1 MIKHDKQ
8 CIVHSN
14 ILGFSTSK
22 LICSAPSLALAP
34 NFLELDLEASHV
46 KHFKVEQTV
55 VVFREKFEDQN
66 AVIPYSLYIFD
77 TVYTCLFFGA
87 KYCAFLNAKCANEIN
102 EDNLLKIQ
110 PASRSLASRIE
121 VIIPSSLPPEEQ
133 HIRQLS
139 ATSSDFVSVRFWL
152 NFMRLQNRYS
162 RYSRY
167 SYSNGSALTS
177 QGQCQVKAAQQGLRQ
192 TRELNRGEMGR
203 NGTKWDATGRHTK
216 CDERYDS

>member
-1 MIKHDKQ
+1 MRNLKTKRY
-8 CIVHSN
+8 
-14 ILGFSTSK
+14 F
-22 LICSAPSLALAP
+22 
-34 NFLELDLEASHV
+34 
-46 KHFKVEQTV
+46 
-55 VVFREKFEDQN
+55 
-66 AVIPYSLYIFD
+66 IPYSLYIFD

-152 NFMRLQNRYS
+152 NFMRLIATSKPLQSLQSLQLLQRFRLDFAGPMPGQS
-162 RYSRY
+162 
-167 SYSNGSALTS
+167 GSARALPN
-177 QGQCQVKAAQQGLRQ
+177 QRAEQ
-192 TRELNRGEMGR
+192 GR

>member
-1 MIKHDKQ
+1 M
-8 CIVHSN
+8 
-14 ILGFSTSK
+14 
-22 LICSAPSLALAP
+22 
-34 NFLELDLEASHV
+34 
-46 KHFKVEQTV
+46 
-55 VVFREKFEDQN
+55 
-66 AVIPYSLYIFD
+66 
-77 TVYTCLFFGA
+77 FFGA
-87 KYCAFLNAKCANEIN
+87 KYCAFLNAKRANEIN

-139 ATSSDFVSVRFWL
+139 ATSSDFVSVRFWRL

-162 RYSRY
+162 RYSC
-167 SYSNGSALTS
+167 SNGSALTS

-203 NGTKWDATGRHTK
+203 NGTRQEDARNVTK
-216 CDERYDS
+216 DTTADGK

>member
-1 MIKHDKQ
+1 MRNLKTK
-8 CIVHSN
+8 
-14 ILGFSTSK
+14 
-22 LICSAPSLALAP
+22 
-34 NFLELDLEASHV
+34 
-46 KHFKVEQTV
+46 
-55 VVFREKFEDQN
+55 RY
-66 AVIPYSLYIFD
+66 VIPYSLYIFD

-87 KYCAFLNAKCANEIN
+87 KYCTFLNAKCANEIN

-139 ATSSDFVSVRFWL
+139 ATSSDFVSARFWL
-152 NFMRLQNRYS
+152 NFMRLQN

-203 NGTKWDATGRHTK
+203 NGTKWDATGKHTK